1 MITSGNLTTDD
12 WSTWSNCLWFK
23 DCPKKSTLNT
33 IPEKK
38 AVPEG
43 SFDFDGDFIQNLKS
57 FVQSLMPHKTQNYKD
72 LLEINIDD
80 YLISDI
86 DIVLI
91 ASIPGRHAGEDI
103 EKYGHKRVASV
114 LNKIGFVDPVAMK
127 SKKHVLTYQ
136 TSSVGNL
143 DEKFLKEILSSFLP
157 NYITVDELVAG
168 KKPKGKKGGVNLGQD
183 LASNRVRVV
192 FPSREYIE
200 NSIEGPDYSGC
211 LILNPDMYQKD
222 TFCKQIFHHF
232 QGTEDYAFHE
242 GIIPHLK
249 VFIVADE
256 SGNIDDDT
264 YIYFGS
270 HNFSPSAW
278 GRYEK
283 DCTQIS
289 ISNTELGVLIPP
301 RKGKYEFFCR
311 SINF

>member
-1 MITSGNLTTDD
+1 LT
-12 WSTWSNCLWFK
+12 
-23 DCPKKSTLNT
+23 T

-43 SFDFDGDFIQNLKS
+43 SFDFDGDFTENLKT
-57 FVQSLMPHKTQNYKD
+57 FVQSLMPYKTQNYKD
-72 LLEINIDD
+72 LIDINIDD
-80 YLISDI
+80 YLIRDI

-91 ASIPGRHAGEDI
+91 ASIPGRHADGDL
-103 EKYGHKRVASV
+103 EKYGHRRVASV
-114 LNKIGFVDPVAMK
+114 LKKIGFVDPVSVKA
-127 SKKHVLTYQ
+127 KKHILTYQ

-157 NYITVDELVAG
+157 NYMTVEELISD
-168 KKPKGKKGGVNLGQD
+168 KKPKGKKAGNVNLGQD
-183 LASNRVRVV
+183 LASNRVRVI
-192 FPSREYIE
+192 FPSKEYVE
-200 NSIEGPDYSGC
+200 NCLEGPDYSGC

-222 TFCKQIFHHF
+222 AFCKNIFHHF

-249 VFIVADE
+249 VWIVTDE
-256 SGNIDDDT
+256 SGEVDDDS

-289 ISNTELGVLIPP
+289 ISNTELGVLFPP
-301 RKGKYEFFCR
+301 KRGNIFF
-311 SINF
+311 